1 MDLQFWN
8 GFANL
13 WDSFWNSYG
22 ILIKQIA
29 VAVLIFMAFLL
40 LRKIFV
46 TYIFKMLLRLSKKT
60 TSNIDNQLILAFE
73 KPLRVFIIILGIY
86 FALAYLPLNE
96 AQNIVLSRFLRSSI
110 IVAIAAGFYN
120 IAGASSGLFEELE
133 NRFNIHID
141 KILIPFF
148 TKVIRVVI
156 VVLVVSIILQ
166 EWGYKVDGFIAGLG
180 LGGLAFSLAAKDT
193 IANIFAGIV
202 IITDKPFSIGDWI
215 CTPSIEGTVE
225 DINFRSTKI
234 RTFAHALVTM
244 PNSTLANE
252 PITNWSRMG
261 KRRITF
267 KLKIQYSTPRDKLER
282 CIQAIRAML
291 WEHPDIHKDTIFVT
305 LEGFENYSLEI
316 FLYFFTIT
324 TNWGE
329 FLEVKQDINFKIMK
343 ILEDEQVSMAFPPRS
358 IYFETPLDAR
368 QQPQNA
374 IQQHQ
379 DKA

>member
-148 TKVIRVVI
+148 
-156 VVLVVSIILQ
+156 
-166 EWGYKVDGFIAGLG
+166 YKGNQSCYCGTSSQHNTSGMGL
-180 LGGLAFSLAAKDT
+180 
-193 IANIFAGIV
+193 
-202 IITDKPFSIGDWI
+202 
-215 CTPSIEGTVE
+215 
-225 DINFRSTKI
+225 
-234 RTFAHALVTM
+234 
-244 PNSTLANE
+244 
-252 PITNWSRMG
+252 
-261 KRRITF
+261 
-267 KLKIQYSTPRDKLER
+267 
-282 CIQAIRAML
+282 
-291 WEHPDIHKDTIFVT
+291 
-305 LEGFENYSLEI
+305 
-316 FLYFFTIT
+316 
-324 TNWGE
+324 
-329 FLEVKQDINFKIMK
+329 
-343 ILEDEQVSMAFPPRS
+343 
-358 IYFETPLDAR
+358 
-368 QQPQNA
+368 
-374 IQQHQ
+374 
-379 DKA
+379 